1 VNGARGAASA
11 GFPWRHLSSYTLGQ
25 ISETGDRCQSPLTI
39 PPSFLG
45 KKIGQ
50 FSQRSM
56 LAVGMKEL
64 LSPNRE
70 ECTSPLS
77 STAASSPAS
86 LSAAIASENAGSA
99 RE

>member
-1 VNGARGAASA
+1 ERSPRSIGQGWRYNGGNLPRQPRLRGAGQVNGARGAASA

-50 FSQRSM
+50 FSPRSM

-64 LSPNRE
+64 LSPN
-70 ECTSPLS
+70 
-77 STAASSPAS
+77 
-86 LSAAIASENAGSA
+86 
-99 RE
+99 